1 MAVTP
6 IGCRLHNAQRPA
18 ALVPTHGS
26 DSAHNQDHSSV
37 ERGARDRTD
46 RIKIATPI
54 RAQFTVVGLL
64 TAVGTNV
71 RYRAV
76 EASPIIVENA
86 STPNPTT
93 VVTTA
98 QA

>member
-54 RAQFTVVGLL
+54 RAQVRITIKDNDGTVQNIH
-64 TAVGTNV
+64 T
-71 RYRAV
+71 
-76 EASPIIVENA
+76 
-86 STPNPTT
+86 
-93 VVTTA
+93 
-98 QA
+98 